1 MRLGTALIAPAIVLA
16 IGGFAAGAL
25 TAAGTAALSA
35 AGVWLGLAAMA
46 AVAAAVALAARN
58 AALGGLRAFAAT
70 AERIAAGDA
79 QAVPPHFGGQ
89 DDLGRLAAAI
99 ERMRANLRQVEED
112 ERQRLAEQE
121 KGLEKSRK
129 RMKLLLDFDSM
140 VGRQLQ
146 ELGSASGTVTTLTR
160 DLSDA
165 VRRTDQHAASVAE
178 AARQASADVQGVV
191 SATEQLNASTQEI
204 ARSIQ
209 STSAIANE
217 AVEGIART
225 GETIGSLAEAAQKI
239 GAVVSLINDIASQ
252 TNLLAL
258 NATIEAARAGEAGK
272 GFAVV
277 AGEVKNLANQT
288 ARATDEISEQVAG
301 IQNTSQG
308 AVAAIQ
314 QVAKTISQVEEVI
327 VTIASAVE
335 EQSAATHDIA
345 RSVDGA
351 ARGHGAVSD
360 GIAEVSRLAAETGRV
375 STAMGEGTGKLA
387 GEADLLRSETEKMLR
402 DIKAV

>member
-1 MRLGTALIAPAIVLA
+1 MRLGTALVAPAIVLGV
-16 IGGFAAGAL
+16 GGFAAGAL
-25 TAAGTAALSA
+25 VAGGTSALA
-35 AGVWLGLAAMA
+35 EAGVWLGLAVMA
-46 AVAAAVALAARN
+46 ALAAAIALAVRN
-58 AALGGLRAFAAT
+58 TALTALRALGSAVERLAEGNSQAALPGVGGN
-70 AERIAAGDA
+70 
-79 QAVPPHFGGQ
+79 
-89 DDLGRLAAAI
+89 DDLGRLASAVDKL
-99 ERMRANLRQVEED
+99 RTNLLKAEAD
-112 ERQRLAEQE
+112 EHQRLAEQE

-129 RMKLLLDFDSM
+129 RMKLLLDFDTM

-146 ELGSASGTVTTLTR
+146 ELSSASGTVTSLTR
-160 DLSDA
+160 DMTDA
-165 VRRTDQHAASVAE
+165 VHRTDQHAASVAA
-178 AARQASADVQGVV
+178 AARQASTDVQGVV

-308 AVAAIQ
+308 AVEAIQ
-314 QVAKTISQVEEVI
+314 RVAKTISQVEEVI
-327 VTIASAVE
+327 VTIVSAVE
-335 EQSAATHDIA
+335 EQSAATHEIA
-345 RSVDGA
+345 RSIDGA

-360 GIAEVSRLAAETGRV
+360 GIAEVSRLAAETDHV
-375 STAMGEGTGKLA
+375 SSAMADGAAKLA